1 MQLLFKTIVIVAS
14 GLFLLGVASVIM
26 QNKLQD
32 SFGRQ
37 AVSEMT
43 QERQFIWQTFVDAE
57 GQSIKER
64 AGSLHNNEALQGY
77 VQAGDFVALNAFLD
91 EQVKA
96 IAGNDDFRIAIL
108 DKDTQVLYN
117 SDDRLN
123 SRIAVPN
130 SAYGELLSGSRSELF
145 GLGYDDR
152 QILLLSVVEPVE
164 VAGQI
169 IGFAVY
175 SMPIDRIFQQ
185 FQKLVSADI
194 FLVNRYYRPIA
205 GQRQTLWEQ
214 FSPYF
219 EESDIKGLHSVGGN
233 DGEFY
238 RLIKFPITAMFGN
251 LQAYGIT
258 MSNVSDE
265 VEAQNE
271 LQFILNAIFII
282 IGLVLVISVAFI
294 LQRNFRPLEEG
305 AGYLVSLANRENIS
319 SLGNE
324 FNDDEIGRILNAI
337 ETLRLRTIH
346 LNRLRRSRSK
356 QRQRVHNLLLREMSS
371 LAHNL
376 DDAARREIVDDL
388 EDIKQQIVE
397 QHENEYST
405 VDTGVHDTKDE
416 NDLAAVAS
424 TFRRLA
430 FWLSD
435 KDDKIKNAKMIKQSV
450 DVMTQNQQAAAQEE
464 SGNELVTVASAF
476 RKLAYRMTEK
486 QKHLNQV
493 IMDLEEA
500 LKTEV
505 AYLALQKELNLAHDV
520 QLSFIPDS
528 GMKIGRVELL
538 GFMQPAKTV
547 GGDLFDYF
555 VIDDEHVGFCVGDV
569 SDKGVPAALFMMVAR
584 IVLWLVARSES
595 SVSKALAQ
603 VNNAIHDNNP
613 NNFFVSIFYGR
624 INVRTGQVDY
634 ACAGHPPAI
643 LVGKNTSQAIEV
655 EAANDLVAGIFPDV
669 EYAQH
674 SLKLNPGDS
683 LFVYSDGV
691 SEAMDSDDNQYS
703 PERLIDILTKNRCE
717 TIEEM
722 VELVISDVKDFTGD
736 CPQSDDITCI
746 AMRYI

>member
-1 MQLLFKTIVIVAS
+1 MQLLLKTIVIVAS

-26 QNKLQD
+26 QDQLQN

-37 AVSEMT
+37 AVAEMT
-43 QERQFIWQTFVDAE
+43 RERQFIWQNFVDSE
-57 GQSIKER
+57 SQGIKER
-64 AGSLHNNEALQGY
+64 AGGLHDNETLRTY
-77 VQAGDFVALNAFLD
+77 VQTGDFIALNAFLD
-91 EQVKA
+91 EQVES
-96 IAGNDDFRIAIL
+96 IVGEDDFRVAIL
-108 DKDTQVLYN
+108 DKTTEILYN

-130 SAYGELLSGSRSELF
+130 NAYAPLLNGEKAELF

-152 QILLLSVVEPVE
+152 QMLLLSVVEPLK
-164 VAGQI
+164 QNNDI
-169 IGFAVY
+169 IGFVVY
-175 SMPIDRIFQQ
+175 SKPIDNIFQQ
-185 FQKLVSADI
+185 FKQLVSADI

-205 GQRQTLWEQ
+205 GERQTLWEQ

-219 EESDIKGLHSVGGN
+219 EESDTNGLHSVSAN
-233 DGEFY
+233 DGEYY
-238 RLIKFPITAMFGN
+238 RLIRFPITAMFGS

-258 MSNVSDE
+258 MSNVSDD
-265 VEAQNE
+265 VEAQND
-271 LQFILNAIFII
+271 LQFILNAVFII
-282 IGLVLVISVAFI
+282 IGLILIISVAFI

-397 QHENEYST
+397 QHENEYAT
-405 VDTGVHDTKDE
+405 VDSGEYDTKDE
-416 NDLAAVAS
+416 HDLAAVAS
-424 TFRRLA
+424 TFRKLA

-435 KDDKIKNAKMIKQSV
+435 KDDKIKNAKMIKDSV
-450 DVMTQNQQAAAQEE
+450 DGITQNHADAQEE

-476 RKLAYRMTEK
+476 RKLAFRMTEK

-493 IMDLEEA
+493 ILDLEEA

-528 GMKIGRVELL
+528 GMTIGRVELL

-624 INVRTGQVDY
+624 INVKTGHVDY

-643 LVGKNTSQAIEV
+643 LVGKNTSQAVEV

-691 SEAMDSDDNQYS
+691 SEAMDGDDNQYS